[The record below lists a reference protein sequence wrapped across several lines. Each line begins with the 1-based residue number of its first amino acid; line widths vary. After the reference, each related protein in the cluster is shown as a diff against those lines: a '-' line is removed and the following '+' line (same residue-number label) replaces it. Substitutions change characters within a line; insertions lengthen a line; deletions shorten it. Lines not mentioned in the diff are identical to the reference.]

1 MSGRS
6 TSTYTRGFALAL
18 ATAVA
23 TALSTAP
30 VGPSTLAAQT
40 SAQPVATRPTA
51 SAPAD
56 SALDAATRSLASE
69 LRCPVCQGLSVQ
81 DSPSELAQQ
90 MRDVVR
96 QQLENGKSP
105 DEVKD
110 YFVARYGQW
119 ILMTPPAAGFN
130 WLVYSLPAVVLV
142 IGAGMLVVLVRRWTA
157 VPHEAGMPTDPNA
170 SHTMH

>member
-1 MSGRS
+1 MR
-6 TSTYTRGFALAL
+6 TRARPIAMALTIALAGR
-18 ATAVA
+18 A
-23 TALSTAP
+23 ALSAQGNPTPGPARP
-30 VGPSTLAAQT
+30 V
-40 SAQPVATRPTA
+40 A

-56 SALDAATRSLASE
+56 SVLDAATRSLASQ

-96 QQLENGKSP
+96 QQLQDGKSP
-105 DEVKD
+105 DQVKD

-130 WLVYSLPAVVLV
+130 WLVYSLPAIVLV
-142 IGAGMLVVLVRRWTA
+142 IGAAMLVVLVRRWTS
-157 VPHEAGMPTDPNA
+157 VPRDEAMPPHPNA

>member
-1 MSGRS
+1 MSGCSSR
-6 TSTYTRGFALAL
+6 THARRFALAFATGL
-18 ATAVA
+18 AMTTAA
-23 TALSTAP
+23 C
-30 VGPSTLAAQT
+30 STLAAQT
-40 SAQPVATRPTA
+40 SAQPVGARPTA

-56 SALDAATRSLASE
+56 SALDAATRSLASQ

-142 IGAGMLVVLVRRWTA
+142 IGAGMLVVLVRRWTT
-157 VPHEAGMPTDPNA
+157 VPPDAGMQADPNA
-170 SHTMH
+170 SGTMR

>member
-1 MSGRS
+1 M
-6 TSTYTRGFALAL
+6 TTRGLRSAMALTIALAGS
-18 ATAVA
+18 A
-23 TALSTAP
+23 ALPAQKPPTPSAGRP
-30 VGPSTLAAQT
+30 V
-40 SAQPVATRPTA
+40 A

-56 SALDAATRSLASE
+56 SALDAATRSLASQ

-96 QQLENGKSP
+96 QQLQDGKSP
-105 DEVKD
+105 DQVKD

-130 WLVYSLPAVVLV
+130 WLVYSLPAIVLA
-142 IGAGMLVVLVRRWTA
+142 IGAAMLVVVVRRWTSGPRDEA
-157 VPHEAGMPTDPNA
+157 MPPHPNA

>member
-1 MSGRS
+1 MRANAA
-6 TSTYTRGFALAL
+6 RFALAL
-18 ATAVA
+18 VI
-23 TALSTAP
+23 ALAARA
-30 VGPSTLAAQT
+30 TLAAPL
-40 SAQPVATRPTA
+40 SAAPQAARPTA

-56 SALDAATRSLASE
+56 SALDAATRSLASQ

-96 QQLENGKSP
+96 QQLQDGKSP

-130 WLVYSLPAVVLV
+130 WLVYSLPAIVLV
-142 IGAGMLVVLVRRWTA
+142 IGAAMLVVLVRRWPSA
-157 VPHEAGMPTDPNA
+157 SRDGALPPEPNA

>member
-1 MSGRS
+1 MKATLR
-6 TSTYTRGFALAL
+6 FALAL
-18 ATAVA
+18 ALALGALGA
-23 TALSTAP
+23 TVRAQSGTQPARARP
-30 VGPSTLAAQT
+30 V
-40 SAQPVATRPTA
+40 A

-56 SALDAATRSLASE
+56 SALDAATRSLATQ

-96 QQLENGKSP
+96 QQLQDGKSA
-105 DEVKD
+105 DDVKD

-142 IGAGMLVVLVRRWTA
+142 IGAAMLVVLVRRWTA
-157 VPHEAGMPTDPNA
+157 TGSEPELPAEQSA
-170 SHTMH
+170 SPPMH

>member
-1 MSGRS
+1 MSPR
-6 TSTYTRGFALAL
+6 TIRFAWAFVIAFASP
-18 ATAVA
+18 ATLVAQGNAAPKAAAPAAVPPA
-23 TALSTAP
+23 
-30 VGPSTLAAQT
+30 
-40 SAQPVATRPTA
+40 
-51 SAPAD
+51 AD
-56 SALDAATRSLASE
+56 SALDAATRSLASQ

-96 QQLENGKSP
+96 QQLQDGKSA
-105 DEVKD
+105 DDVKD

-130 WLVYSLPAVVLV
+130 WLVYSLPGIVLL
-142 IGAGMLVVLVRRWTA
+142 IGAVMLIVLVRRWTSSSRDA
-157 VPHEAGMPTDPNA
+157 AMHPEADA

>member
-142 IGAGMLVVLVRRWTA
+142 IGAGMLVVLVRRWTT
-157 VPHEAGMPTDPNA
+157 VPPDAGMQTDPNA
-170 SHTMH
+170 SGTMR